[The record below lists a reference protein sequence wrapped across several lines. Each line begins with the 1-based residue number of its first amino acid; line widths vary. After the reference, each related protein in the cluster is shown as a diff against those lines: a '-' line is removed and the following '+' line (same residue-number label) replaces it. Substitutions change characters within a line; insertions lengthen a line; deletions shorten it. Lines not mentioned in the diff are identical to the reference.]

1 MVLAESGSVSV
12 DWALA
17 GGGAA
22 ASLFRVDRGWWDEPR
37 FMIVAH
43 FDFPDSAESAGAVD
57 QSVVISAEEGEIVHH
72 RQASG

>member
-22 ASLFRVDRGWWDEPR
+22 ASLFRVDRGWWDEPG
-37 FMIVAH
+37 FVIIAH
-43 FDFPDSAESAGAVD
+43 HDFPDPAEPAGAVD
-57 QSVVISAEEGEIVHH
+57 QSVVVPAEEGEVVHH
-72 RQASG
+72 RQSAG